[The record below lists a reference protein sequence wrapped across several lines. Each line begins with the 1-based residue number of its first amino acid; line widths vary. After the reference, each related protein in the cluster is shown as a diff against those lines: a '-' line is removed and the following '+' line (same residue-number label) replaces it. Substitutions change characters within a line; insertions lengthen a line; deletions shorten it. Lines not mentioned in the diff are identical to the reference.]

1 MRKPRIFL
9 SALRR
14 SPLLRRVIVAPGA
27 VCHAHDLAVGVGGRC
42 APHVDLLIANR
53 PLERR
58 LQVEALALAF
68 FVVRGD
74 VLGRIRG
81 NVLDAV
87 RVAHD
92 LGVAKRLS
100 AGVAHRPIVAEVTCA
115 AVRTD
120 SHRPGGQPR
129 VGRCRIPVTERE
141 QGSNDPIGA
150 PLVVDEAARTELGKR
165 KETRAL
171 EVCLASTTLP
181 TRRDVREERQSREV
195 VPGQEALRGE
205 VAVGIE
211 VARSR
216 VRPALEQL
224 ELVHRLRV
232 PGLRCP
238 LVPVGRGVVV
248 HGPPRGVALLLDGGK
263 QVSPAIERLVET
275 PRGRRHD
282 GIRVGLPARVPGR
295 QFGRK
300 FVCDQVEDAPDPL
313 TCTVCYAFV
322 LQRSLENPDSIGRPA
337 SSRTSSSA
345 MHGSSG
351 WSTHESQTAWR

>member
-1 MRKPRIFL
+1 MRTIF
-9 SALRR
+9 
-14 SPLLRRVIVAPGA
+14 
-27 VCHAHDLAVGVGGRC
+27 AVGVGGRC
-42 APHVDLLIANR
+42 APHVDLLVPNR

-92 LGVAKRLS
+92 LGVAERLS
-100 AGVAHRPIVAEVTCA
+100 AGVAHRPIVAEVTRA
-115 AVRTD
+115 AARTD

-129 VGRCRIPVTERE
+129 VGRRRLPVTERE
-141 QGSNDPIGA
+141 QRSHDPVGA

-165 KETRAL
+165 EEARAL
-171 EVCLASTTLP
+171 EVRLPSTAVP
-181 TRRDVREERQSREV
+181 ARRDVREERQSREV

-216 VRPALEQL
+216 VRPALEQV

-232 PGLRCP
+232 PGLRRP

-248 HGPPRGVALLLDGGK
+248 HGPPRGVPLLLGGGK
-263 QVSPAIERLVET
+263 QVSPAIERLVE
-275 PRGRRHD
+275 PLRGRRHD
-282 GIRVGLPARVPGR
+282 GVRVGLPARVPGR
-295 QFGRK
+295 QLGRK

-313 TCTVCYAFV
+313 ACAVRDALV
-322 LQRSLENPDSIGRPA
+322 LQRSLEVRMD
-337 SSRTSSSA
+337 RTA
-345 MHGSSG
+345 GVI
-351 WSTHESQTAWR
+351 EDEQLRDARIERLVDA